1 MIELILLSILGAV
14 GVSAIA
20 AAATRRRRRML
31 RHPAPTFLF
40 ADLAGYTAFTERHG
54 DAAAADLARSFRR
67 AMCALSRENGAWQ
80 VKSMGDGVMICSPDP
95 AAAIALAARAVQE
108 VGGRAHLLPVRV
120 GVHTGPAVMRGC
132 DWYGRTVNL
141 AARLASQAEPGEA
154 LISDATCDAAR
165 GQTARRLERVREL
178 VLRGVNRPVRAWRLA

>member
-20 AAATRRRRRML
+20 APATRRRRRML

-67 AMCALSRENGAWQ
+67 AMCALSREHGAWQ
-80 VKSMGDGVMICSPDP
+80 ANP
-95 AAAIALAARAVQE
+95 
-108 VGGRAHLLPVRV
+108 
-120 GVHTGPAVMRGC
+120 
-132 DWYGRTVNL
+132 W
-141 AARLASQAEPGEA
+141 
-154 LISDATCDAAR
+154 ATA
-165 GQTARRLERVREL
+165 
-178 VLRGVNRPVRAWRLA
+178 